1 MSDDQ
6 DKDPGVTVARRI
18 VLAEDEAIIRLDLR
32 ETLEDMG
39 FDVVADVGS
48 GEEALAAIREHNPDL
63 AILDI
68 KMGPGPSGLDVAREV
83 TADRLCAVLIL
94 TAFSQAEL
102 VGQAVE
108 AGVMSYLVKPFQRSS
123 LKPALDVAFA
133 RFSETEAARTEAES
147 LEGQLAVRKLLD
159 RAKGVLMDAHGM
171 TEKEAFTF
179 IQQSAM
185 RDRTQMKAVAQRVLD
200 EGFGPDDAGPDDAGP
215 GDAAAETE
223 TTGESDG

>member
-1 MSDDQ
+1 VSEETVDDV
-6 DKDPGVTVARRI
+6 PVSRRI
-18 VLAEDEAIIRLDLR
+18 VLAEDEAIIRLDLK

-39 FDVVADVGS
+39 FDVVADVGN
-48 GEEALAAIREHNPDL
+48 GEAALTAVRKYNPDL

-68 KMGPGPSGLDVAREV
+68 KMGPGMSGLDVAREV
-83 TADRLCAVLIL
+83 TSERLCAVLIL

-102 VGQAVE
+102 VEQAVD

-133 RFSETEAARTEAES
+133 RFTETEAVRAEAES
-147 LEGQLAVRKLLD
+147 LEGQLVVRKLVD
-159 RAKGVLMDAHGM
+159 RAKGVLMDTHAM

-185 RDRTQMKAVAQRVLD
+185 KGRTQMKVIAHRILD
-200 EGFGPDDAGPDDAGP
+200 EGFGP
-215 GDAAAETE
+215 GDAETGNTANTNTE
-223 TTGESDG
+223 RAGEADG